1 MRRDVQGI
9 CTPAA
14 RPMTAANSGCTK
26 CAPEQIAT
34 APARPPLGVTMGLA
48 LPFFQV
54 AASEPRIP
62 PAMAHSVLMATRGKS
77 VARWLYEGTSPSLIR
92 NRQTLSGADPEP
104 TRGIQ
109 AECRGAPSLQERR

>member
-1 MRRDVQGI
+1 EVQGI
-9 CTPAA
+9 CAPAA
-14 RPMTAANSGCTK
+14 RPMSAANNGWTK

-34 APARPPLGVTMGLA
+34 APAKPPLGVTMGLA

-77 VARWLYEGTSPSLIR
+77 VAMLLYEGTEPRLNPNQQNMSSSAPRPIMGMSCAWA
-92 NRQTLSGADPEP
+92 GA
-104 TRGIQ
+104 TR
-109 AECRGAPSLQERR
+109 L